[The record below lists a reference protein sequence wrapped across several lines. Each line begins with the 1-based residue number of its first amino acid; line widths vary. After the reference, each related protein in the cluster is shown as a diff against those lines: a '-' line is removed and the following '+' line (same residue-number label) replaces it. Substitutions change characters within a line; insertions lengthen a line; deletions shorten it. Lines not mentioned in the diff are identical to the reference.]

1 MGDPDDAVQVGA
13 TRRVRVLGTGRAGG
27 SFAAALQAAG
37 WSVDLRAAPRGDEAA
52 SGATDGVDLVLL
64 CVPDAAVAEVAA
76 RLTPQQGT
84 VVAHC
89 SGSLGLD
96 VLAPAPRRASVHP
109 LVSMADATR
118 GAAALRGAWFAVAGD
133 PIASEV
139 VAALDGHAVEVP
151 DDRRALYHA
160 AAVIA
165 SNHLVALLGQ
175 VERLAAELDL
185 PLEAFLAL
193 VRGTVDNVA
202 AVGAADA
209 LTGPVARGDWATLR
223 RHLAALAPDERAA
236 YVALASA
243 AARLAGWDDDTL
255 STAGLDG
262 PTGRT

>member
-1 MGDPDDAVQVGA
+1 MSPA
-13 TRRVRVLGTGRAGG
+13 RRVRVLGRGRAGG

-37 WSVDLRAAPRGDEAA
+37 WDVELRAAPRTDDQAA
-52 SGATDGVDLVLL
+52 GATDGVDLVLL

-76 RLTPQQGT
+76 RLAPQDGA

-96 VLAPAPRRASVHP
+96 VLAPSPRRASVHP
-109 LVSMADATR
+109 LVSMPDATR
-118 GAAALRGAWFAVAGD
+118 GAAALRGAWFAVAGE
-133 PIASEV
+133 PIAAEV
-139 VAALDGHAVEVP
+139 VDALAGHAVEVP
-151 DDRRALYHA
+151 DERRAAYHA
-160 AAVIA
+160 AAAIA

-202 AVGAADA
+202 ATGAATA

-223 RHLAALAPDERAA
+223 RHLAALAPEERAA
-236 YVALASA
+236 YVTLATA
-243 AARLAGWDDDTL
+243 AARLAGWDDETL
-255 STAGLDG
+255 SAAGLDG
-262 PTGRT
+262 SSDVT